1 MASQRDPGELS
12 LFNKCAIV
20 TGGSRGIGANIALEF
35 ARRGANIALVYC
47 SDLSSD
53 KAQDVAT
60 QVRSMKRRA
69 VVIKVDLND
78 LDSGDRIVSAA
89 REGLEVDR
97 IDILVNNAG
106 ADAPPSQAIDFDP
119 ADFER

>member
-1 MASQRDPGELS
+1 MASRRDPGELS
-12 LFNKCAIV
+12 LFNKCAII

-47 SDLSSD
+47 SDLSND
-53 KAQDVAT
+53 KAQDIAT

-89 REGLEVDR
+89 RKGLEVDR

-106 ADAPPSQAIDFDP
+106 AEAPPSQAADFDP